1 MFLFQ
6 FQCVFFVMKETS
18 GCSFLLLRHSS
29 ILQLEVV
36 LVQLKIKLSE
46 LQHYQNKSTNIFFD
60 NKYVISL
67 TKNPVFHG
75 RGKHIDIKYHYIRDL
90 VKDKEIMV
98 KFCSSKDQVADIFIK
113 NLKVDLF
120 LKFKKMMGIKK
131 CKELGLRKG
140 VNNYLNQVSM

>member
-1 MFLFQ
+1 M
-6 FQCVFFVMKETS
+6 
-18 GCSFLLLRHSS
+18 
-29 ILQLEVV
+29 
-36 LVQLKIKLSE
+36 
-46 LQHYQNKSTNIFFD
+46 QHYQNKSTNIFFD
-60 NKYVISL
+60 NKYAIPL

-131 CKELGLRKG
+131 FKELGLRKG